1 MTPLDPTSGC
11 PISRC
16 LATAVTLGLLAAIA
30 ICVAA
35 TDDPRQAVVM
45 PAMMKAHLL
54 GNMRDHLMAIAEIQ
68 SNLAAGRLDLAGDVA
83 EQRLGM
89 TSLETHGA
97 AHMAAFMPQ
106 GMRALGTAMHH
117 AASRFALAAQE
128 AAVTGDLRPALGAL
142 AEVTRQCVG
151 CHDGYRLA
159 PGP

>member
-1 MTPLDPTSGC
+1 MKRRRAGAMTL
-11 PISRC
+11 
-16 LATAVTLGLLAAIA
+16 VLLAVIA
-30 ICVAA
+30 IRAAA

-45 PAMMKAHLL
+45 PDRMKAHLL
-54 GNMRDHLMAIAEIQ
+54 GNMRDHLRAIAEIQ

-97 AHMAAFMPQ
+97 GHMAAFMPQ
-106 GMRALGTAMHH
+106 GMQALGTAMHR

-128 AAVTGDLRPALGAL
+128 AAVTGDLPTVLGAL